1 MLINLSLKAQTD
13 KTKGRIPLYEIDN
26 DTKVR
31 CILYDGKDFERGKNL
46 FARVDG

>member
-1 MLINLSLKAQTD
+1 MLSNFSLKAQTD

-46 FARVDG
+46 SARADG